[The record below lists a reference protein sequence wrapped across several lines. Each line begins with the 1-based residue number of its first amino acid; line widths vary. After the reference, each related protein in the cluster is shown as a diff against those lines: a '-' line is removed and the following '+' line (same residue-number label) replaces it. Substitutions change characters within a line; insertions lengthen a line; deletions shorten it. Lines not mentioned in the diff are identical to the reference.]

1 MQVHVGPSM
10 EKVEQ
15 SSDLK
20 FLSKIQIEW
29 FKVLQIGIEKI
40 YNLALVS
47 SSNSLRILHDQ
58 DLVRSDFV
66 ELNQELGDE
75 FLNETSW
82 GIIGLYHGDSRERQ
96 LLSCDTLIPLLDAH
110 NSGEEEVESDEDS
123 IYVVGILIL
132 MELKKYRDK

>member
-20 FLSKIQIEW
+20 LLTKVQIER
-29 FKVLQIGIEKI
+29 FKVPKI
-40 YNLALVS
+40 
-47 SSNSLRILHDQ
+47 DQ

-66 ELNQELGDE
+66 ELNQEFGDV
-75 FLNETSW
+75 FLNETNW

-96 LLSCDTLIPLLDAH
+96 LLSYDALMPLLDA
-110 NSGEEEVESDEDS
+110 NYSGGEEEEESDEDF

-132 MELKKYRDK
+132 MELKNSRDK